1 MKKTISAIL
10 LSGLLVMGMS
20 SCHTA
25 SKIGRINTNESNPEN
40 IDQKTTDSNADL
52 ETIEGERD
60 AATGESD
67 SETMRD
73 IPGVGQLKRLP
84 SGKLEKATIWMS
96 DETDAY
102 YLYIREWDAYRSMT
116 GLSSYHNWRYLTD
129 HCIAMDDEAAT
140 IALIDQKG
148 KHDEP
153 TILTYRFHRSNELVE
168 LHAVP
173 LNVKASSEDDTFLI
187 NMHDTDHGYYFL
199 TPRIDGNL
207 DDRNFGAPGWPLFLF
222 ETADGGKSWNQIST
236 NTFSIS
242 ASDGLQIF
250 KFLSPCVGVIG
261 FRHVDQEDLS
271 ARTFFT
277 LDGGLTW
284 AQIAQ
289 LPYPFDLEKTHDWY
303 SEIVNLKQNEDCYE
317 LTVEIRGT
325 LVAAEGAA
333 DTFPSEYTTIE
344 VRFASKDLIHWSLM
358 ETESNKFKRAAE
370 SEIPAFVKCANTYR
384 NRFTP
389 ITNSFFCPYTNG
401 FAEGCN
407 NRIKVLKRNAYSVQN
422 FKRFRNRILFTFS
435 DKSGVNA

>member
-1 MKKTISAIL
+1 
-10 LSGLLVMGMS
+10 MGMS

-52 ETIEGERD
+52 ETIEGEHD

-173 LNVKASSEDDTFLI
+173 LNVKASSEYDTFLI
-187 NMHDTDHGYYFL
+187 NMHDTDHGYFFL
-199 TPRIDGNL
+199 TPQIDGNL

-261 FRHVDQEDLS
+261 FRHIDQEDLS

-303 SEIVNLKQNEDCYE
+303 SEIVNLKQNEDRYE

-325 LVAAEGAA
+325 LVAAEGSA

-358 ETESNKFKRAAE
+358 ETKSNKFKRAAE
-370 SEIPAFVKCANTYR
+370 
-384 NRFTP
+384 
-389 ITNSFFCPYTNG
+389 
-401 FAEGCN
+401 
-407 NRIKVLKRNAYSVQN
+407 
-422 FKRFRNRILFTFS
+422 ILS
-435 DKSGVNA
+435 PQLI

>member
-10 LSGLLVMGMS
+10 LSGLLFMGMS

-52 ETIEGERD
+52 ETIEGEHD

-173 LNVKASSEDDTFLI
+173 LNMKASSEDDTFLI
-187 NMHDTDHGYYFL
+187 NMHDTDHGYFFL

-222 ETADGGKSWNQIST
+222 ETTDGGKSWNPIST
-236 NTFSIS
+236 NSFSVS

-303 SEIVNLKQNEDCYE
+303 SEIVNLKQNEDRYE

-325 LVAAEGAA
+325 LVAAEGA
-333 DTFPSEYTTIE
+333 DSTFPSEYTTIE

-370 SEIPAFVKCANTYR
+370 TLTHDRGFFCNGSMEKSKNRTNIPARA
-384 NRFTP
+384 
-389 ITNSFFCPYTNG
+389 
-401 FAEGCN
+401 
-407 NRIKVLKRNAYSVQN
+407 
-422 FKRFRNRILFTFS
+422 
-435 DKSGVNA
+435 